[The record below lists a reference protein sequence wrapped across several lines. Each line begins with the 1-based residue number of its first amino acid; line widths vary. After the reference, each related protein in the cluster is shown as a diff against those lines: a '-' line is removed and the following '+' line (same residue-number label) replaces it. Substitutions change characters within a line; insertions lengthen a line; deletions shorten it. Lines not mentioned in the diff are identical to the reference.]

1 MTTVTFEV
9 GTLADAVREANVIA
23 PTKGKDLDQY
33 AGFYME
39 IRPDATGGGTV
50 FLRCTNG
57 AVYYTKQ
64 VEVVKIDGIDQD
76 WRLPSMPINGILGA
90 LPVGAG
96 RHVSFER
103 EVTEDVNSAS
113 GYRYTNRIRIECGR
127 TKASVLLIPTES
139 YPDWDPF
146 DPTDL
151 PMVHRFGERLDQ
163 VGWAVANE
171 GGEPLTGV
179 YMDGERLI
187 ATDRFRIA
195 TTLCDVDMQGNE
207 PVTVPMS
214 LIAPILK
221 QIQDVRLGIFG
232 NFLGISP
239 NDYTQIKV
247 GVFGQNVPD
256 MSGIMDKPH
265 EEVVMLQREPLA
277 DAVRRVLSIGASDR
291 QIALHVTIGH
301 GELALYLEG
310 DGQSETSEDA
320 VSLGG
325 QAEHEPVEYKFG
337 PQNFLDA
344 IAKSPAS
351 EIMFHY
357 NTSTSHAVVKFETS
371 AGYNVWAMP
380 RRGITKKATES

>member
-33 AGFYME
+33 AGFYLE
-39 IRPDATGGGTV
+39 VRPDNTGGGQV

-64 VEVVKIDGIDQD
+64 IEVVKIDGIEQD
-76 WRLPSMPINGILGA
+76 WRLPSIPINGILSA

-96 RHVSFER
+96 RNVTLDR
-103 EVTEDVNSAS
+103 EVVADANSAS

-127 TKASVLLIPTES
+127 TKASVLLIPTET

-151 PMVHRFGERLDQ
+151 PMVHRFGEKLDQ

-179 YMDGERLI
+179 YIDGGRLV
-187 ATDRFRIA
+187 ATDRFRVA
-195 TTLCDVDMQGNE
+195 TTPCEVDMRGSE
-207 PVTVPMS
+207 PVTVPMG
-214 LIAPILK
+214 LIGPILK
-221 QIQDVRLGIFG
+221 QIQDVKLGIFG

-239 NDYTQIKV
+239 NEYTQIKV
-247 GVFGQNVPD
+247 GVYGQNVPD
-256 MSGIMDKPH
+256 MSRIMNQAH
-265 EEVVMLQREPLA
+265 EEVVMLHREA
-277 DAVRRVLSIGASDR
+277 IAAAVKRVLAIGATDR
-291 QIALHVTIGH
+291 QIALHVTIGD
-301 GELALYLEG
+301 GEMALYIEG
-310 DGQSETSEDA
+310 EGQAETSEDA
-320 VSLGG
+320 VYLEG
-325 QAEHEPVEYKFG
+325 QAQHTPVEYKFG

-344 IAKSPAS
+344 IQKSPSA

-357 NTSTSHAVVKFETS
+357 NTSTAHAVVKFETS
-371 AGYNVWAMP
+371 MGYNVWSMP
-380 RRGITKKATES
+380 RRGIAKKAGD